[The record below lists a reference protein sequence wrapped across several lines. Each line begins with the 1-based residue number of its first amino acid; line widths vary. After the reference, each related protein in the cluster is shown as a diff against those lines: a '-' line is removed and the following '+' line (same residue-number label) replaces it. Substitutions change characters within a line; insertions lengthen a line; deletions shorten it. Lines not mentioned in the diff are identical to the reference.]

1 MQIGGIEPSR
11 VLPRSKIFVS
21 KWLVLIVKGKTDF
34 KYLQEKTVTERCDG
48 HE

>member
-11 VLPRSKIFVS
+11 VLPRSELFLS
-21 KWLVLIVKGKTDF
+21 KWLVLIVKVKTDF
-34 KYLQEKTVTERCDG
+34 KYLQEKTVIERRDG